1 MHIRLASTTGRSAT
15 SDSTA
20 VHASNA
26 GVHRSKWFKRVAHAR
41 TDMNKPGL
49 YARQS
54 DRLGRA
60 VQLGVA
66 SGRVL
71 GVSFPA
77 EVPPDAET
85 DHPLLDRV
93 FDYLDGA
100 EDDFDDADVAL
111 TVPTDQ
117 RRVLEALR
125 KVPYGRTVSV
135 EKLVGLAGF
144 DTDSE
149 EDRRTVETALR
160 ENPVPLFVPDHRVR
174 GGGATPPEVAE
185 TLRDLES

>member
-1 MHIRLASTTGRSAT
+1 MEQ
-15 SDSTA
+15 
-20 VHASNA
+20 A
-26 GVHRSKWFKRVAHAR
+26 GI
-41 TDMNKPGL
+41 

-60 VQLGVA
+60 VQVGVA

-77 EVPPDAET
+77 EVPADAET
-85 DHPLLDRV
+85 DHPILDRV
-93 FDYLDGA
+93 FDYLDGV
-100 EDDFDDADVAL
+100 EDDFDDVEVAL

-117 RRVLEALR
+117 RRVLETLR

-135 EKLVGLAGF
+135 EKLVGLSGF

-149 EDRRTVETALR
+149 ADCRTVEAALR
-160 ENPVPLFVPDHRVR
+160 ENPVPLLVPDHRVR
-174 GGGATPPEVAE
+174 GPGATPGDVAE
-185 TLRDLES
+185 RLRDLES